1 MTTTDLRIKF
11 KLETGDYPTWVGD
24 IYGANAN
31 AITSIHRFTH
41 TLVPSIY
48 GKLKSIYGFWLEDKL
63 GNSKKLREEFYKEFS
78 IFAKYEKTL
87 RKPDILKQEYIFW
100 LEEKMLDK

>member
-1 MTTTDLRIKF
+1 MTTTDLRIRF
-11 KLETGDYPTWVGD
+11 KLETGDYPTWFGD
-24 IYGANAN
+24 IYSVMYTIA
-31 AITSIHRFTH
+31 
-41 TLVPSIY
+41 PSIY

-78 IFAKYEKTL
+78 IFARYGKTL